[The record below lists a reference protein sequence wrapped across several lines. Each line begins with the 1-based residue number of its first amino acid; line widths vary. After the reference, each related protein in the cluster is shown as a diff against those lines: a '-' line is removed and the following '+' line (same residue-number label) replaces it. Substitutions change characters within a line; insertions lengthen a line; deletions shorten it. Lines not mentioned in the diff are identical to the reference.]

1 MTQTEKTLVS
11 ELMRLILTLI
21 LSLKIHFL
29 LIWLSARIPSPDAFN
44 QQAQIEIELLKPSTN
59 KPGQVV
65 RQTEVP
71 KHLVRKTLE
80 DKVAL
85 LSERSQRVAEQTRAA
100 LSGQTA
106 NRSQNSNKRAIE
118 LPRPQQNKKDFDP
131 FAEMSRSN
139 LPRGQDARMP
149 SFDQL
154 NPGIS
159 TVGEALPNEISI
171 GQFTALNTDRYLFYS
186 FFARIEDLIRYRW
199 EASVRLALQNSRRSQ
214 FGVGQ
219 KAWVTQLEI
228 ELSPEGH
235 FKAANILKPSGIRS
249 FDQAAASSFAQ
260 AKFFPNPP
268 KEMVEDDGVI
278 RLKYAFEVQVDP
290 RLVARP

>member
-1 MTQTEKTLVS
+1 
-11 ELMRLILTLI
+11 MRLILTLI
-21 LSLKIHFL
+21 LSLTIHFL
-29 LIWLSARIPSPDAFN
+29 LMWLSARIPPSQVSSKQPH
-44 QQAQIEIELLKPSTN
+44 IEIEILDSSTS

-65 RQTEVP
+65 RQTDVP
-71 KHLVRKTLE
+71 EHLLRKTLE

-100 LSGQTA
+100 LLGQTV
-106 NRSQNSNKRAIE
+106 NRSPKTDKRAIE
-118 LPRPQQNKKDFDP
+118 LPRPQQSKKDFNP
-131 FAEMSRSN
+131 FADMPRPI
-139 LPRGQDARMP
+139 LPRGQDARHP
-149 SFDQL
+149 SFSQL
-154 NPGIS
+154 NPGLS
-159 TVGEALPNEISI
+159 TVGEVLPNEISI

-199 EASVRLALQNSRRSQ
+199 ESSVRLALESSRRSQ

-228 ELSPEGH
+228 ELSPEGN
-235 FKAANILKPSGIRS
+235 FKRASILKPSGIQS
-249 FDQAAASSFAQ
+249 FDQAAANSFAQ

-268 KEMVEDDGVI
+268 KEMIEDDGVI
-278 RLKYAFEVQVDP
+278 RLKYAFQVQVDP